1 GTPNG
6 VDAFEPPGATVKET
20 QLIEFTSSPP
30 GSVTVGGSTYSVAA
44 KASSGLP
51 VSFSSGTPSVCSL
64 EGSTVSFSAT
74 GTCTIDANQAGNA
87 NYDAAP
93 QAQQSFLVGKYSQ
106 VIAFTSSV
114 PSSATVGGSTYSV
127 AAKASSGLPVS

>member
-20 QLIEFTSSPP
+20 QLIEFTASPR
-30 GSVTVGGSTYSVAA
+30 GSVTVAGSTYSVAA

-74 GTCTIDANQAGNA
+74 GTCTIDANQPGNSE
-87 NYDAAP
+87 YHAAP
-93 QAQQSFLVGKYSQ
+93 QVRQSVAVGKGSQ
-106 VIAFTSSV
+106 LIEFTSGPPGSV
-114 PSSATVGGSTYSV
+114 TVGGS
-127 AAKASSGLPVS
+127 P